1 MPTISIDYH
10 DLISLLG
17 KEIPKEELV
26 ERVPM
31 IGADVE
37 RVVGDEMEIEFFP
50 NRPDLYSVEGV
61 ARALRGFFGIE
72 KGLQEYPMKA
82 SDVILNVDK
91 SVENVRPFVVG
102 GLVREVEM
110 TDPLVKSLMDMQEKL
125 HATIGRKRAKVS
137 IGVHDFDQV
146 TPPFTYK
153 AVEPKSVRFIP
164 LASTRM
170 MDLEDIL
177 QKHEKGIDYA
187 FILEGLDRYPL
198 IVDVNE
204 DVLSFPPIINGV
216 LTTVTEETTNIFLDV
231 TGTDLAGCETTL
243 NIVATA
249 LAERG
254 AKIETVQVKYPD
266 RTMVL
271 PNLKP
276 KVKELKVDY
285 ANGWIGV
292 SQTAEQIAEELE
304 RMGYGVSVSGEVVK
318 VEIPAYRNDVL
329 HPVDLVEDVA
339 IAYGYEKI
347 EDQFPKDMTFG
358 ELLPLNDFCIR
369 LADLIVGYG
378 YQEVSTLTLSS
389 LQEQVVSE
397 ESDVTK
403 LKNPITQEHTC
414 VRVSLIPSLLYVLR
428 ANKHHE
434 LPQRI
439 FEVGDVVIEGKNER
453 RIGGVSCH
461 GKASFT
467 EMKSLVQSFLRDVG
481 KEAEV
486 RARKDPRFLKG
497 RCASAVCDGG
507 EIGVFGELHPEFF
520 TRYELNNPVA
530 AFEISVR
537 PLFSGSE

>member
-1 MPTISIDYH
+1 MPTISLDYQ
-10 DLISLLG
+10 DLISLLR

-26 ERVPM
+26 ERIPM

-37 RVVGDEMEIEFFP
+37 RVVGDEVEVEFFP
-50 NRPDLYSVEGV
+50 NRPDLYSVEGI

-72 KGLQEYPMKA
+72 KGLQTYPVKS
-82 SDVILNVDK
+82 SDVVLNVDK

-102 GLVREVEM
+102 GLIREVEM

-146 TPPFTYK
+146 TPPFVYK
-153 AVEPKSVRFIP
+153 AVEPKSVKFIP
-164 LASTRM
+164 LASTRQM
-170 MDLEDIL
+170 NLDEIL
-177 QKHEKGIDYA
+177 KEHEKGIDYA
-187 FILEGLDRYPL
+187 FIMEGLDRYPL

-231 TGTDLAGCETTL
+231 TGTDLAGCKTAL

-254 AKIETVQVKYPD
+254 SKIETVQVKYPD
-266 RTMVL
+266 ETMVL
-271 PNLKP
+271 PDLQP
-276 KVKELKVDY
+276 AVKELKVKY
-285 ANGWIGV
+285 ANDWIGV
-292 SQTAEQIAEELE
+292 SQTAEQIADELE
-304 RMGYGVSVSGEVVK
+304 RMRYGVSISGDILK

-358 ELLPLNDFCIR
+358 ELVPFNDFCAK
-369 LADLIVGYG
+369 LTDLMVGYG

-389 LQEQVVSE
+389 MAEQEWIE
-397 ESDVTK
+397 ESDITS
-403 LKNPITQEHTC
+403 LKNPISQEHTC
-414 VRVSLIPSLLYVLR
+414 VRSSLIPSLMHVLK

-434 LPQRI
+434 LPQKI
-439 FEVGDVVIEGKNER
+439 FEVGDVVVKGKNHT

-461 GKASFT
+461 AKASFT

-481 KEAEV
+481 KEADAK
-486 RARKDPRFLKG
+486 ARKDTRFLRG
-497 RCASAVCDGG
+497 RCASAVCDGEELG
-507 EIGVFGELHPEFF
+507 IFGELHPEFF
-520 TRYELNNPVA
+520 TRYELTHPVA
-530 AFEISVR
+530 AFEVSVR
-537 PLFSGSE
+537 PLFSASE